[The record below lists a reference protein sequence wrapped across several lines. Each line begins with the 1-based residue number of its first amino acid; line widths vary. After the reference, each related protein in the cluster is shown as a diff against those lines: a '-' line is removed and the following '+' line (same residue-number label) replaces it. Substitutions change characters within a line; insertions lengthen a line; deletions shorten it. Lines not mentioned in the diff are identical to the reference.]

1 MPVPNSAQAA
11 SGGAKQET
19 NSDVL
24 AETSES
30 LVRESI
36 ARESAARES
45 HRSPD
50 SAFKPV
56 RRRTHAE
63 TLLLTCAVITL
74 NAFGNLALATGMKHR
89 QLLGINPIG
98 YISALF
104 DPLVATGVGLLILWL
119 LTRMALMSWADLSFV
134 MPVTAAGYVLSAI
147 LGRAFLGEHVDL
159 EQWLGMALILA
170 GSVLVGTTS
179 HKTPSPPC
187 ERVRMPLAG
196 QGGEET
202 T

>member
-1 MPVPNSAQAA
+1 LPVPNSAQAA

-19 NSDVL
+19 NPNVL

-30 LVRESI
+30 IPREPN
-36 ARESAARES
+36 ARECVARES
-45 HRSPD
+45 HKSPE

-74 NAFGNLALATGMKHR
+74 NAFGNLALAAGMKHR
-89 QLLGINPIG
+89 ELLGINPIG

-104 DPLVATGVGLLILWL
+104 DPLVAAGVGLLILWL

-134 MPVTAAGYVLSAI
+134 VPVTAAGYVLSAI
-147 LGRAFLGEHVDL
+147 LGRAFLGEQVGLD
-159 EQWLGMALILA
+159 QWLGMALILA

-179 HKTPSPPC
+179 HKTPPPC
-187 ERVRMPLAG
+187 ERVSMPLAG